1 MPTYSTTDL
10 ENWWKLRF
18 KASRI
23 TNLLLGFGLGVGV
36 FAGSS
41 WLGWLGAVI
50 AVAAIAAAIYFY
62 RKRELGFAFGF
73 AFGFGYFLP
82 LLSWLDVVGVDA
94 LLALATLCAGWW
106 GLGFL
111 LLRKLQA
118 STAWVIASGLTTIE
132 LLRDRFP
139 WSGFGWGQISILLI
153 DVPWFS
159 LLIPWLGQVAITW
172 STYFLAATI
181 ASRFVDGSSQKFK
194 RVVAVTLVLPT
205 IGLLPLPAS
214 AVEETPTDFT
224 IGIVQGGVLNYG
236 LGTSGPFAVVY
247 KKHLEISKRDK
258 AKLEGV
264 DLLVWPESAIDLD
277 LNKHPEIQNELKL
290 LAAELKTS
298 ILVNSVVEVSADK
311 VSNSSFLITAT
322 DVLPVYQKQRLV
334 PFGEFL
340 PLRDFVTNLTSRA
353 GLMPRDF
360 LPGTAKQP
368 LLLPDLQ
375 LVICFEI
382 ADDQIASAQQL
393 GRVLIVQT
401 NNATYQ
407 NSTQSPQQFK
417 ITRFRA
423 AELGTPVLSV
433 ATSGIS
439 GVIGSRGEVI
449 DVMKQGERGSLVY
462 QAPDQ
467 LVQTPARFISL
478 WIPWVIF
485 GFTALATFKRV
496 RSRK

>member
-1 MPTYSTTDL
+1 MCSTTDQ

-18 KASRI
+18 KTSLV
-23 TNLLLGFGLGVGV
+23 TNPLLGFGLGFGV

-41 WLGWLGAVI
+41 WLGWFGVAV
-50 AVAAIAAAIYFY
+50 AVAAIAAAIFVY
-62 RKRELGFAFGF
+62 RQRQLGFAFGF

-94 LLALATLCAGWW
+94 LLALTTLCAGWW
-106 GLGFL
+106 GLSFL
-111 LLRKLQA
+111 LLRKLNA
-118 STAWVIASGLTTIE
+118 SAAWVIASSLTSIE

-139 WSGFGWGQISILLI
+139 WSGFGWGQISII
-153 DVPWFS
+153 VVDVPWFN
-159 LLIPWLGQVAITW
+159 LVIPWLGQVAITW
-172 STYFLAATI
+172 LIYFLAATI
-181 ASRFVDGSSQKFK
+181 ANRFVDGNSANFK
-194 RVVAVTLVLPT
+194 RILVAFLVVPI
-205 IGLLPLPAS
+205 IGFLPLPA
-214 AVEETPTDFT
+214 AMAQETPSDFT

-247 KKHLEISKRDK
+247 NKHLEITKRDQ
-258 AKLEGV
+258 AKLQGV

-277 LNKHPEIQNELKL
+277 LNKHPEIQNELKQ
-290 LAAELKTS
+290 LAAQLETS

-340 PLRDFVTNLTSRA
+340 PLRDFVTSLTSRA

-360 LPGTAKQP
+360 VPGTEKQP
-368 LLLPDLQ
+368 KLLTDLQ

-382 ADDQIASAQQL
+382 ADDQIAAIQQP
-393 GRVLIVQT
+393 GRALIVQT

-423 AELGTPVLSV
+423 AELGTPILSV

-439 GVIGSRGEVI
+439 GIIGSRGEVI
-449 DVMKQGERGSLVY
+449 DVIEPGERGSLVY
-462 QAPDQ
+462 QTPDK
-467 LVQTPARFISL
+467 LVQTPARLVSL
-478 WIPWVIF
+478 WIPWLVL
-485 GFTALATFKRV
+485 GLMLVATAQRI